1 VFGCRNFRVTIC
13 ALGGKTL
20 LVELALQIRRE
31 HRLRAWETLLGGL
44 LGVVAA
50 KVILRLEK
58 A

>member
-1 VFGCRNFRVTIC
+1 LSKFQSRDLG
-13 ALGGKTL
+13 AGGKPL

-50 KVILRLEK
+50 KVILPLEK